1 MPKNRYFASMSI
13 GLNYLQNKSFKT
25 FLLLLLLSNKVSSQA
40 AGCTDALANNFN
52 AAATLNDG
60 SCTYNAT
67 SYTPPVKVDR
77 LNDSI
82 RETSGLQFANNGL
95 WTFNDSGGDAVIYK
109 IDTLSNTILQRVYLT
124 GAVNKDW
131 EDIAFDGT
139 YFYIGDFGNN
149 NNGARTD
156 LKIYKFPIGNIPPH
170 AGNPVVNIAAN
181 EIEVIGFSYADQPQ
195 PPVATSTNNTK
206 FDCEAMLID
215 NGQIHLFTKDWIN
228 STTTHYII
236 NSTNAGNYILTPKE
250 TLATNYLVTAADKPM
265 GQDLISLL
273 GYQKSGLANHF
284 IYLLSNYSNGLYFN
298 GNKRKINLPDVTVM
312 GQAEGISFRDD
323 STGYISN
330 EKFIMPGFNITINPM
345 LKAFN
350 IGAYVSTFTN
360 NFIFTGNGNWSDAGN
375 WQNNQPPPAI
385 LPSNAAIIIDPLPGG
400 ECILDIAYSI
410 TNGKKITV
418 LAGKKFLV
426 QGNLIITQ

>member
-1 MPKNRYFASMSI
+1 MSN
-13 GLNYLQNKSFKT
+13 GPQYLINKCLIAF
-25 FLLLLLLSNKVSSQA
+25 FLLLIINNKASSQTT
-40 AGCTDALANNFN
+40 GCTDPLANNFN

-60 SCTYNAT
+60 SCTYNT
-67 SYTPPVKVDR
+67 ISYTPPVKVNQ
-77 LNDSI
+77 LNDTL

-95 WTFNDSGGDAVIYK
+95 WTFNDGGGDAAIYK

-131 EDIAFDGT
+131 EDIAFDGV

-156 LKIYKFPIGNIPPH
+156 LKIYKFPISSIPLH
-170 AGNPVVNIAAN
+170 TGNPVVNIAVDQ
-181 EIEVIGFSYADQPQ
+181 IEVISFMYADQPQ

-236 NSTNAGNYILTPKE
+236 NSTDAGNYILTPKE
-250 TLATNYLVTAADKPM
+250 TLSTNFLVTAADKPM

-273 GYQKSGLANHF
+273 GYQKTGLANHY
-284 IYLLSNYSNGLYFN
+284 ICLLSNYSNGLYFN

-312 GQAEGISFRDD
+312 GQGEGISFRDD

-330 EKFIMPGFNITINPM
+330 EKVVINGLNITINPM

-350 IGAYVSTFTN
+350 IGPYVSTFTA
-360 NFIFTGNGNWSDAGN
+360 NFIFTGNGNWSDNSN
-375 WQNNQPPPAI
+375 WKNNLPPPAI
-385 LPSNAAIIIDPLPGG
+385 LHANNAIIIDPLPGG

-410 TNGKKITV
+410 TTGKKITV
-418 LAGKKFLV
+418 LTGKKFLV

>member
-1 MPKNRYFASMSI
+1 MSKNPYIAAMSTGLRYLICKHFTV
-13 GLNYLQNKSFKT
+13 F
-25 FLLLLLLSNKVSSQA
+25 FLVMILGNKVNSQT
-40 AGCTDALANNFN
+40 AGCTDPLSNNFN
-52 AAATLNDG
+52 ASATLNDG

-67 SYTPPVKVDR
+67 SYTPPVKVNR
-77 LNDSI
+77 LNDSLW
-82 RETSGLQFANNGL
+82 ETSGLQFAYNGL
-95 WTFNDSGGDAVIYK
+95 WTFNDGGGDAVIFK

-156 LKIYKFPIGNIPPH
+156 LKIYKFPISSIPPH
-170 AGNPVVNIAAN
+170 GGNPVVNIAAN
-181 EIEVIGFSYADQPQ
+181 EIEVINFMYADQPQ

-228 STTTHYII
+228 STTSHYVI
-236 NSTNAGNYILTPKE
+236 NSTNAGNYILSPKE

-284 IYLLSNYSNGLYFN
+284 IYLLSTYSDGLYFN
-298 GNKRKINLPDVTVM
+298 GNKRKINLPDVTFM

-330 EKFIMPGFNITINPM
+330 EKFIFPGFNITINPM

-350 IGAYVSTFTN
+350 IGPFVSTFIN
-360 NFIFTGNGNWSDAGN
+360 NFIFTGNGNWSDASN
-375 WQNNQPPPAI
+375 WKNNQTPPAI
-385 LPSNAAIIIDPLPGG
+385 LPSNAAIIIDPSPGD

>member
-1 MPKNRYFASMSI
+1 MSKNPYIAAMSTGLRYLICKHFTV
-13 GLNYLQNKSFKT
+13 F
-25 FLLLLLLSNKVSSQA
+25 FLVMILGNKVNSQT
-40 AGCTDALANNFN
+40 AGCTDPLSNNFN
-52 AAATLNDG
+52 ASATLNDG

-67 SYTPPVKVDR
+67 SYTPPVKVNR
-77 LNDSI
+77 LNDSL
-82 RETSGLQFANNGL
+82 RETSGLQFAYNGL
-95 WTFNDSGGDAVIYK
+95 WTINDGGGDAVIFK

-156 LKIYKFPIGNIPPH
+156 LKIYKFPISSIPPH
-170 AGNPVVNIAAN
+170 GGNPVVNIAAN
-181 EIEVIGFSYADQPQ
+181 EIEVINFMYADQPQ

-228 STTTHYII
+228 STTSHYVI
-236 NSTNAGNYILTPKE
+236 NSTNAGNYILSPKE

-284 IYLLSNYSNGLYFN
+284 IYLLSTYSDGLYFN

-312 GQAEGISFRDD
+312 GQAEGICFRDD

-330 EKFIMPGFNITINPM
+330 EKFIVPGFNITINPM

-350 IGAYVSTFTN
+350 LGPYVSTFIN
-360 NFIFTGNGNWSDAGN
+360 NFIFTGNGNWSDASN
-375 WQNNQPPPAI
+375 WKNNQPPPAI

-410 TNGKKITV
+410 TSGKKIIV
-418 LAGKKFLV
+418 QAGKKFLV